1 MLFGRHEAQPARRL
15 RAPRAEMPSGLR
27 GEALQPTPAS
37 AENFQ
42 APRRDNDLPKIKN
55 KIKSEN
61 QLPSFDS
68 QHKGAAMKTSD
79 AGTETRSDQGTRAE
93 PGAPSARGRQVFGE
107 GDGIKLGNEVSF
119 HQTVPEDCP
128 RTRRETKSDPDLT
141 PHAKTNSEGI
151 KGLDAGGTV
160 SHSRGRRGDAA
171 ARPGSRQWFLAPD
184 RKAQAATARRGY
196 AGWPRNRKRKRVR
209 GKRRRPRKRQT
220 IARAVHVR

>member
-1 MLFGRHEAQPARRL
+1 MLFGRHEAQPARRP

-55 KIKSEN
+55 KVGESTSQFRLSAQRSSYEN
-61 QLPSFDS
+61 VTTLGQRRAAT
-68 QHKGAAMKTSD
+68 KGPA
-79 AGTETRSDQGTRAE
+79 RSPGLRPPAVGRFSVRA
-93 PGAPSARGRQVFGE
+93 
-107 GDGIKLGNEVSF
+107 DGIKLGNEGSF

-141 PHAKTNSEGI
+141 PRAKTNSKGI

-171 ARPGSRQWFLAPD
+171 APPGSWQWFLAPD